1 VMSVYDALTGPR
13 QTRLDPRDL
22 PPSTPQPAYVY
33 RDNPVTQF
41 LHKNLLGDNFYP
53 YKKPV
58 RRADGGDAEPT
69 AEELAAAST
78 PAFIAQKSGI
88 GRKAGPVSQAL
99 QSGQGY
105 IEFLKGM
112 TNVPQNFVGAPMDIS
127 NMIANVYGGGVE
139 KPFMGSDY
147 IKEGLRSKGL
157 GFTPSTDPT
166 LAAFYGAGDLGSN
179 FVNPAGATRAGVK
192 AAEKTGE
199 AARML
204 AQDFQQYNQNLAVP
218 GASYAVRNK
227 GTPFTMTYG
236 RNTETGRKQFP
247 VMDQAEQYVKD
258 EVAITTDKGLN
269 DWLSNKVTAY
279 LRRDFATPDDQF
291 VKAAEANQLLH
302 FVNKPI
308 KRTELDPYYSRAVD
322 LDLENMNLPIVR
334 KTEGF
339 KPKGEARTEYG
350 QRVEDL
356 TDASAWPVE
365 IGDIPSPALIPPNMR
380 DMART
385 NPSERLTELGTNITK
400 TLQFEDLAFEMANMR
415 SMPKT
420 FSVYSQ
426 PAIKV
431 PEEYMLTDK
440 ALVGLTLPQASNR
453 VAKFKN
459 WQEENRLK
467 MASTA
472 FFKDP
477 TINRTPAGNGSIW
490 INPEDLQKN
499 PNMLKLVQDVGCDGG
514 WCTKG
519 ENLALSYGSGENRLS
534 ILMDSKGR
542 PKAQMTITT
551 SEPSA
556 DNFLMAMNDVE
567 ADQFRTKYPDLAIY
581 LESEVKS
588 TSEYKKWESYNPPK
602 MSITEIKGV
611 YDKED
616 LTNEPYLKQIQDR
629 IQSMNV
635 EEVKDLDKIGMT
647 QMPERPMQLYN
658 FFDPTFTQKM
668 KLADR
673 FGSVENGIKA
683 VRDKTIELNNGS
695 KFIVGTDKDM
705 GRMFEEVTKLLVG
718 PPLNEARQLQMNLF
732 QSPTQKALGGMI
744 ERQPTD
750 NRRYL

>member
-1 VMSVYDALTGPR
+1 
-13 QTRLDPRDL
+13 
-22 PPSTPQPAYVY
+22 
-33 RDNPVTQF
+33 
-41 LHKNLLGDNFYP
+41 
-53 YKKPV
+53 
-58 RRADGGDAEPT
+58 
-69 AEELAAAST
+69 
-78 PAFIAQKSGI
+78 
-88 GRKAGPVSQAL
+88 
-99 QSGQGY
+99 
-105 IEFLKGM
+105 
-112 TNVPQNFVGAPMDIS
+112 
-127 NMIANVYGGGVE
+127 
-139 KPFMGSDY
+139 MGSEY

-166 LAAFYGAGDLGSN
+166 LAGFYGAGDLGSN
-179 FVNPAGATRAGVK
+179 LVNPAGVTRAGVK

-247 VMDQAEQYVKD
+247 IMDQAEQYVKD

-453 VAKFKN
+453 VAKFRN

-556 DNFLMAMNDVE
+556 DNFLMSMNDVE
-567 ADQFRTKYPDLAIY
+567 ADQFRTKYPDLPIY
-581 LESEVKS
+581 IESEVKS
-588 TSEYKKWESYNPPK
+588 TPEYQKWESYNPPK
-602 MSITEIKGV
+602 TSITEIKGV

-616 LTNEPYLKQIQDR
+616 LWDEPYLKQIQDR
-629 IQSMNV
+629 IQSMDV
-635 EEVKDLDKIGMT
+635 EEVKDLDKIRMI
-647 QMPERPMQLYN
+647 QMPEYPNQLYN
-658 FFDPTFTQKM
+658 FFNPTFTQKM
-668 KLADR
+668 DLAAK
-673 FGSVENGIKA
+673 FGTVENGMKA
-683 VRDKTIELNNGS
+683 VKDKALELNKGS
-695 KFIVGTDKDM
+695 QFVIGDKDNL
-705 GRMFEEVTKLLVG
+705 GTLFDQAISLLV
-718 PPLNEARQLQMNLF
+718 
-732 QSPTQKALGGMI
+732 PTKRLMTDAEITANIQKRINPSKALGGMI